1 MVDLHHI
8 KKDTTTTT
16 TKEGT
21 PPLDGL
27 TNHAYIK
34 GDDDTDNKVTTT
46 SSSTHKSSHRG
57 TTSKGNEKDKDKGGE
72 GIVEGIPAA
81 DQQHPQWQPGM
92 ERMAILKNLIII
104 SLSFVFLF
112 TSYNA
117 VANLQ
122 SSLHRGLGTIALS
135 SLYTGMVISCLLLP
149 TWAVRT
155 LGEKTTMFLSTACY
169 SGYVAA
175 QLYPRV
181 YTLVPTCL
189 VLGVAAAPLWAA
201 KCTYLTK
208 IAIRYAEVTG
218 QNSELVITRFF
229 GIFFLFY
236 QSTNIWGNL
245 ISSSGKEREVGE
257 SEGREREVDES
268 EGRERDVDGSEGRE
282 REGRESEGRERE
294 VGESEGKEREVGESE
309 GREREVDESEGR
321 ERDVDGSEGRER
333 EGRESEGRER
343 EVGESEGKEREVGES
358 EGREREVGESEGRER
373 EVGES
378 EGKEREVGE
387 SEGRE
392 REVDGSEGRERDVD
406 ESEGR
411 ERLTPSRRDSQM
423 ATVMLSIGV
432 GGITDAANETEAN
445 LQHHQQSLDTC
456 GYHFCISEPNV
467 TTSSSEEVVVAELT
481 WRHYIIFSVFLAAS
495 VCSALVMMLV
505 DPVTRFVKRDPSQDD
520 KSIKELILATF
531 IHMRHPYQL
540 VLIPLTIWSG
550 LEQQFLSTDY
560 TAAYVSCSVGVHML
574 GYVLIAYG
582 VSDSLGCLTITA
594 LMKKVG
600 RVPGFILACVLN
612 IILII
617 VFIYWPPRP
626 EHLPWLFICAA
637 FWGLADSVWQTQ
649 INALY
654 SVVFPPET
662 SPSAFS
668 NYRLWESV
676 GMLVAYITSTALCV
690 DDKITILLTFLVVGM
705 AGYVMVEVMERRG
718 GPPKDS
724 QGKVIPLDKLI
735 TSCFS

>member
-1 MVDLHHI
+1 MESRKDRNGDINYTSNNHTTTTPNTNKTTTTSTTDKDHQPTLCMVDLHHI
-8 KKDTTTTT
+8 KKDTTMTR
-16 TKEGT
+16 EGT
-21 PPLDGL
+21 PPLNGL

-34 GDDDTDNKVTTT
+34 GDDDTDNNVTTT
-46 SSSTHKSSHRG
+46 HNSSHRG
-57 TTSKGNEKDKDKGGE
+57 TTSKGNEKDKYKGGE
-72 GIVEGIPAA
+72 GLVEEIPPA
-81 DQQHPQWQPGM
+81 DQDPQWQPGI

-104 SLSFVFLF
+104 SMSFVFLF

-122 SSLHRGLGTIALS
+122 SSLHRGLGTFALS

-181 YTLVPTCL
+181 YTLVPTSL
-189 VLGVAAAPLWAA
+189 VLGAAAAPLWAA

-229 GIFFLFY
+229 GIFFLFF

-245 ISSSGKEREVGE
+245 ISSSV
-257 SEGREREVDES
+257 
-268 EGRERDVDGSEGRE
+268 
-282 REGRESEGRERE
+282 
-294 VGESEGKEREVGESE
+294 
-309 GREREVDESEGR
+309 
-321 ERDVDGSEGRER
+321 
-333 EGRESEGRER
+333 
-343 EVGESEGKEREVGES
+343 
-358 EGREREVGESEGRER
+358 
-373 EVGES
+373 
-378 EGKEREVGE
+378 
-387 SEGRE
+387 
-392 REVDGSEGRERDVD
+392 
-406 ESEGR
+406 
-411 ERLTPSRRDSQM
+411 
-423 ATVMLSIGV
+423 LSIGV

-456 GYHFCISEPNV
+456 GYHFCISEHNA
-467 TTSSSEEVVVAELT
+467 TTSSEEEVVVAELT
-481 WRHYIIFSVFLAAS
+481 WRHYIIFAVFLVSS

-520 KSIKELILATF
+520 KSIKELVLATF

-540 VLIPLTIWSG
+540 VIIPLTIWSG

-600 RVPGFILACVLN
+600 RVPGFVIACILN
-612 IILII
+612 FILIT

-637 FWGLADSVWQTQ
+637 FWGVADSVWQTQ

-654 SVVFPPET
+654 SVIFPPES

-705 AGYVMVEVMERRG
+705 VGYVMVEVMERRG

-735 TSCFS
+735 ISCFS